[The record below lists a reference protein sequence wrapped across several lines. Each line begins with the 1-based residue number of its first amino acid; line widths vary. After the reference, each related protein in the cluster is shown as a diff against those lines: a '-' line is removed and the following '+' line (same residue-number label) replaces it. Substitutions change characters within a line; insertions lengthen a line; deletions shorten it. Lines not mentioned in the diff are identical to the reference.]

1 MSTRR
6 NFFKYLGL
14 AGGIAGGGV
23 VAAAAVLPD
32 PEQAKCVKEI
42 ENTGNNYNDG
52 TFSIGREY
60 GEVLTPEPNQ
70 YVYGPQLNCGG
81 PQFVPGTRKYVMVS
95 MTVGPDGNMYLLT
108 NGKWRKIVTE

>member
-14 AGGIAGGGV
+14 AGGIAGGV
-23 VAAAAVLPD
+23 VVSAAAVLPD

-42 ENTGNNYNDG
+42 ENTGKNTGNNYNG

-70 YVYGPQLNCGG
+70 FLYG
-81 PQFVPGTRKYVMVS
+81 PQFVPETRKHVMVS

>member
-32 PEQAKCVKEI
+32 SDQAKCVKEI

-52 TFSIGREY
+52 TFSIRREY
-60 GEVLTPEPNQ
+60 GEVLTPAPNQ
-70 YVYGPQLNCGG
+70 YVYG

>member
-42 ENTGNNYNDG
+42 ENTENNYNG
-52 TFSIGREY
+52 RFSIGREY

-70 YVYGPQLNCGG
+70 FLYG
-81 PQFVPGTRKYVMVS
+81 PQFVPETRKHVMVS